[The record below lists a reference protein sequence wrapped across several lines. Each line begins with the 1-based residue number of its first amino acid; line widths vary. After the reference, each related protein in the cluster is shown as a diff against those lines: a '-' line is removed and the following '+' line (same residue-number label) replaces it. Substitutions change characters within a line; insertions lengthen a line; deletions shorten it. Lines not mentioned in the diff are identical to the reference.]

1 MLLGQSC
8 GLQYMYKCYL
18 TTEGKMFMP
27 ETKVAALEATGSD
40 FKTFHHTIIKR
51 RALRPDDVAIDIKY
65 CGICHSDIS
74 IVEGID
80 SIFKRPIVP
89 GHEISG
95 IVSAI
100 GQNVHK
106 FNVGDRVGVGCFVDS
121 CGKCKYCQAG
131 EEQFCEKGVISVFVG
146 DDYAGNQSEGGYS
159 QSIIVKD
166 RFVLS
171 IPDKLDLAEASPLLC
186 AGITTYNPLKRYG
199 IKKGSK
205 VAIVGLGGLGHIATQ
220 FANKMG
226 AEVTVIGHSESKAN
240 EAKEFGAKAYEIL
253 KTPEDFT
260 RLDGQF
266 DFLLSTVAVKLDW
279 NEYFKLLSVKGIAC
293 SVGLPIE
300 NQEFS
305 LQAMFNRQNTL
316 IVSNVGGIALTQEM
330 LNFAAENDV
339 HPKIEMIGIDDVPAA
354 YERILNS
361 DVHYRFV
368 IDMSTLKK

>member
-1 MLLGQSC
+1 MAV
-8 GLQYMYKCYL
+8 
-18 TTEGKMFMP
+18 TEVK
-27 ETKVAALEATGSD
+27 ALEATGSD
-40 FKTFHHTIIKR
+40 FNSFHHTIIKR
-51 RALRPDDVAIDIKY
+51 RELRADDVAIDIKY

-80 SIFKRPIVP
+80 TMFKHPIVP

-95 IVSAI
+95 VVSAI
-100 GQNVHK
+100 GRDVTK
-106 FNVGDRVGVGCFVDS
+106 FKVGDRVGVGCFIDS
-121 CGKCKYCQAG
+121 CGKCKYCKAG
-131 EEQFCEKGVISVFVG
+131 EEQFCEKGVVSVFVG
-146 DDYAGNQSEGGYS
+146 NDYDGLQTEGGYS

-199 IKKGSK
+199 VTKGTR

-220 FANKMG
+220 FASKMG
-226 AEVTVIGHSESKAN
+226 AEVTVIGHSKLKVN
-240 EAKEFGAKAYEIL
+240 EAKQFGAKAYEIL
-253 KTPEDFT
+253 NTPADFD

-279 NEYFKLLSVKGIAC
+279 NQYFRLLDVRGIAC
-293 SVGLPIE
+293 SVGLPMG

-305 LQAMFNRQNTL
+305 LQSMFSRQNTL
-316 IVSNVGGIALTQEM
+316 TVSNVGGIALTQEM

-339 HPKIEMIGIDDVPAA
+339 HPKIEMIGIEDVPSA

-368 IDMSTLKK
+368 IDMSTLK